1 MACMKGGGK
10 KALKNRFIQNLHQHI
25 TVRTQCDKD
34 GTKMKIKVSQHKFNI
49 HYQGSPEEV
58 ELTFPKKTKSH
69 LGKKQ
74 PQAKIPKA
82 FLFSQLHFNNVISD
96 ALFHGGN
103 LVMRSK
109 KCAMNNQR
117 LTSV

>member
-1 MACMKGGGK
+1 M
-10 KALKNRFIQNLHQHI
+10 
-25 TVRTQCDKD
+25 
-34 GTKMKIKVSQHKFNI
+34 SNI

-58 ELTFPKKTKSH
+58 EPTFPTDKSH

-74 PQAKIPKA
+74 PQAKIPKE
-82 FLFSQLHFNNVISD
+82 FLFSQLHFNNVTSD

-109 KCAMNNQR
+109 KCAVNNQR